1 MSSKDYLTEDFIK
14 FSKEIEE
21 LYNKKKLLEEEMEKS
36 YKEFKIAVAA
46 LEEQVKAALDR
57 WESRKNKIQE

>member
-1 MSSKDYLTEDFIK
+1 MSNKDYLTEDFIK

-21 LYNKKKLLEEEMEKS
+21 LYNKKKLLEVEMEKT

-57 WESRKNKIQE
+57 WENKKAKPQE